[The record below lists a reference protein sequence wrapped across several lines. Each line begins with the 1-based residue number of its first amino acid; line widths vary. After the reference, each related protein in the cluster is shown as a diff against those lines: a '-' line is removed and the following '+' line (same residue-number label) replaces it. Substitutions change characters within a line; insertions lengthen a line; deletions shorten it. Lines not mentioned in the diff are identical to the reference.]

1 MVSLLSQSVAD
12 RPLLLQ
18 GCGGTI
24 GQDRPKVK
32 KGKKEGKRCGGRGA
46 GNKNSGPR
54 PTEYDLCSNFRERI
68 TKEPKRV

>member
-32 KGKKEGKRCGGRGA
+32 KGKKGGKRGGG
-46 GNKNSGPR
+46 GGDKNSGPR

-68 TKEPKRV
+68 TKEPK

>member
-32 KGKKEGKRCGGRGA
+32 KGKKGGKRGGGGGGTRILDHDRLNMICVPTS
-46 GNKNSGPR
+46 GNESRRNLNDC
-54 PTEYDLCSNFRERI
+54 E
-68 TKEPKRV
+68 

>member
-32 KGKKEGKRCGGRGA
+32 KGKKRRKKRRGRGGTRILDHDRLNMICVPTS
-46 GNKNSGPR
+46 GNESRRNLNDC
-54 PTEYDLCSNFRERI
+54 E
-68 TKEPKRV
+68 

>member
-32 KGKKEGKRCGGRGA
+32 KGKKEGKRCGGRGR

-68 TKEPKRV
+68 TKEPKRL

>member
-32 KGKKEGKRCGGRGA
+32 KGKKEVNYLWHTNRFTAIMLLFHPLHEFGYVKRT
-46 GNKNSGPR
+46 S
-54 PTEYDLCSNFRERI
+54 
-68 TKEPKRV
+68 

>member
-32 KGKKEGKRCGGRGA
+32 KGKKGGKRGGG
-46 GNKNSGPR
+46 GGGDKNSGPR

-68 TKEPKRV
+68 TKEPKRL

>member
-32 KGKKEGKRCGGRGA
+32 KGKKGGKRGGG
-46 GNKNSGPR
+46 GGGQEFW
-54 PTEYDLCSNFRERI
+54 TTTD
-68 TKEPKRV
+68 